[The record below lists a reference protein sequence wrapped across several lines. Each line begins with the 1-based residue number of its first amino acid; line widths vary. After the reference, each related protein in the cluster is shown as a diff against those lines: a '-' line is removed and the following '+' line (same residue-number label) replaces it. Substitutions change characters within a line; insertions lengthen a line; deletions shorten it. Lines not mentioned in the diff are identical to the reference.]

1 MPTLL
6 RFLVSAATAAAAFLV
21 AWAIPAVAADFAL
34 DTDHTQAEFTV
45 RHLAISQ
52 VRGQVPLASGTITIG
67 PDDLPTAISA
77 TLNVASIETQDAD
90 RDKDLR
96 GSDWFEVDK
105 YPTMTFVSRKVAGT
119 TTAFTIEGDLTF
131 HGVTKTVTL
140 TGKEEGKI
148 VDGRGRTHVGYTASG
163 TIDRRDWGLNWGRT
177 TPGGALV
184 VANDVKIDL
193 NVEAVSK

>member
-1 MPTLL
+1 LL
-6 RFLVSAATAAAAFLV
+6 RFFAGIAAVAAAFVL
-21 AWAIPAVAADFAL
+21 AGPMPSLAADFAL

-52 VRGQVPLASGTITIG
+52 VRGQVPLASGTISIG
-67 PDDLPTAISA
+67 PDDVPTAVSA
-77 TLNVASIETQDAD
+77 TLDVASIETQDAD
-90 RDKDLR
+90 RDRDLR

-105 YPTMTFVSRKVAGT
+105 YPTMTFVARKISGT
-119 TTAFTIEGDLTF
+119 TAMFTMDGELTF
-131 HGVTKTVTL
+131 HGVTKPVTL

-148 VDGRGRTHVGYTASG
+148 VDGRGRTHVGYTASA
-163 TIDRRDWGLNWGRT
+163 TIDRRDWGLTWGRT

-193 NVEAVSK
+193 SVEAVSK

>member
-1 MPTLL
+1 ML
-6 RFLVSAATAAAAFLV
+6 RFLAGAVAVAAAFLV
-21 AWAIPAVAADFAL
+21 VAATPSLAADYAL

-52 VRGQVPLASGTITIG
+52 VRGQVPLSSGTISIG
-67 PDDLPTAISA
+67 PDDVPTAVSA
-77 TLNVASIETQDAD
+77 TLDIANIETQDAN

-105 YPTMTFVSRKVAGT
+105 YPTMTFVARKVAGS
-119 TTAFTIEGDLTF
+119 TAEFTMEGDLTF
-131 HGVTKTVTL
+131 HGVTKPVTL

-148 VDGRGRTHVGYTASG
+148 VDGRGRTHIGYTASA

>member
-1 MPTLL
+1 ML
-6 RFLVSAATAAAAFLV
+6 RFLSGTAAVAAAFFFV
-21 AWAIPAVAADFAL
+21 GAIPALAADYAL

-52 VRGQVPLASGTITIG
+52 VRGQVPLSSGSISIG
-67 PDDLPTAISA
+67 PDDLPTAVSA
-77 TLNVASIETQDAD
+77 TLDVANIETQDAD
-90 RDKDLR
+90 RDRDLR

-105 YPTMTFVSRKVAGT
+105 YPTMTFVARKVAGT
-119 TTAFTIEGDLTF
+119 TTQFTMEGDLTF
-131 HGVTKTVTL
+131 HGVTKPVTL

-148 VDGRGRTHVGYTASG
+148 VDGRGRTHVGYTASA

>member
-1 MPTLL
+1 MF
-6 RFLVSAATAAAAFLV
+6 RFLAGAVAVAAAFLV
-21 AWAIPAVAADFAL
+21 VAATPSLAADYAL

-52 VRGQVPLASGTITIG
+52 VRGQVPLSSGTISIG
-67 PDDLPTAISA
+67 PDDVPTAVSA
-77 TLNVASIETQDAD
+77 TLDIANIETQDAN

-105 YPTMTFVSRKVAGT
+105 YPTMTFVARKVAGS
-119 TTAFTIEGDLTF
+119 TAEFTMEGDLTF
-131 HGVTKTVTL
+131 HGVTKPVTL

-148 VDGRGRTHVGYTASG
+148 VDGRGRTHIGYTASA

>member
-1 MPTLL
+1 LF
-6 RFLVSAATAAAAFLV
+6 RFLAGAVAVAAAFLV
-21 AWAIPAVAADFAL
+21 VAATPSLAADYAL

-52 VRGQVPLASGTITIG
+52 VRGQVPLSSGTISIG
-67 PDDLPTAISA
+67 PDDVPTAVSA
-77 TLNVASIETQDAD
+77 TLDIANIETQDAN

-105 YPTMTFVSRKVAGT
+105 YPTMTFVARKVAGS
-119 TTAFTIEGDLTF
+119 TAEFTMEGDLTF
-131 HGVTKTVTL
+131 HGVTKPVTL

-148 VDGRGRTHVGYTASG
+148 VDGRGRTHIGYTASA